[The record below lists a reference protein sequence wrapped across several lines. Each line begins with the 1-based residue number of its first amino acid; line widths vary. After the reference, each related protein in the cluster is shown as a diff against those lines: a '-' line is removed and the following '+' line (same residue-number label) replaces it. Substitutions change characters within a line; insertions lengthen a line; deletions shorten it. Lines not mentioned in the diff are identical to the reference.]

1 MALLLTET
9 DVCELLPA
17 AELIEATDRALAAF
31 SSGLVTQPVRTAVQ
45 VGATRNFL
53 GVMPAYLSSP
63 AALGVKLVTVFDGN
77 SARGLPS
84 HLATIILLNP
94 NTGALEVIMDGR
106 YITAS
111 RTAAVS
117 AVAVRQLARKDA
129 AILAILGS
137 GVQARSHAEVLPLAR
152 EFREIRA

>member
-17 AELIEATDRALAAF
+17 AELIEAMDRALAAF

-53 GVMPAYLSSP
+53 GVMPAYLSSRRTRDQTRDGLRRKLR
-63 AALGVKLVTVFDGN
+63 ARLALSSRHHHPVE
-77 SARGLPS
+77 SEYRRARS
-84 HLATIILLNP
+84 HH
-94 NTGALEVIMDGR
+94 GRR

-117 AVAVRQLARKDA
+117 AVAIRQLARKDA